1 MTKRP
6 GAGSDEKNER
16 AHTPSVDSA
25 GCLREAGF
33 VRGAAVR
40 RVAVLLGSEANGFN
54 LNQ

>member
-25 GCLREAGF
+25 GLREARF

-54 LNQ
+54 LGQ